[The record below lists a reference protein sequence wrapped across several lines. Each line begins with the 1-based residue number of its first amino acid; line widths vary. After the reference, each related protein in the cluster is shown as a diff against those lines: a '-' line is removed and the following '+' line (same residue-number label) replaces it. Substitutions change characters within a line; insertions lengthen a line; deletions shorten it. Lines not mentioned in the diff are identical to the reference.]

1 MYMYVCTEQ
10 HILYKNEILRTSDTF
25 LERAAYEV
33 YGKPIIGVRIRK
45 KPLL

>member
-1 MYMYVCTEQ
+1 MNMYVCTEY
-10 HILYKNEILRTSDTF
+10 HILYKNETLRTSDTF

-33 YGKPIIGVRIRK
+33 CGKPIIGVGIRK